1 MYEFY
6 NYYILDNFNYTN
18 EQIHFMY
25 KFFSLRIKNFVI
37 EQEDTDKV
45 DRFLQCFATF
55 IKFSKKC
62 FGNSTMRNK
71 INNLI
76 QQIPIR
82 ILKNLSI
89 ILVKILSAGV
99 KSRVC

>member
-89 ILVKILSAGV
+89 ILVKILLTF
-99 KSRVC
+99 